1 MAGGDRQGHEGRQ
14 GAQGAASGDVSTLLT
29 QTQRTQVETLL
40 AQTAA
45 LAQSLHDAR
54 ADRGALVAHLQQ
66 ALGADEGV
74 AQTYAERL
82 GHVRGANADAAADV
96 ALAIGELD
104 TRREVAR
111 EARRAGVRLRS
122 AGAKTSLTIPAA
134 TTPAREAPGAVA
146 VAPQPQTPPAP
157 RKPVF
162 VEAYSTHTRESGEVN
177 LVIAWREG
185 ADVDLL
191 RAYLFQLDYWQ
202 AGVRGFE
209 ISDTLTRRELEREVI
224 EPLRGKDLPPPVKIG
239 WAQARG
245 LVLQALDVNSWR
257 KTEPGGDF
265 ARYRAQVEERL
276 LGEPEDDD
284 LREDLRREEQRFAR
298 EGDRSLCDVNIE
310 PDETLANWLGAWSF
324 GDYGLA
330 YDLLADD
337 HPTRQRQSR
346 AEFIA
351 LRRQWADEAHPAG
364 LRLTLIRE
372 QEQRASVLWTPG
384 APTGG
389 IGAGVKRD
397 LEAFWSLTLTDSP
410 LGGQLDELPM
420 GTLISKVSGRH
431 WFWTSHSM
439 RRDITSNLWVIAR
452 QSDEGAQAQGL
463 PVEELTKRVQELR
476 TRAEQTA
483 QSAPQDPNSPQTV
496 DALRAVT
503 GDLTTALHYGD
514 ALMARLP
521 LDETLNRNA
530 VNDAR
535 TLSAHERAAALLER
549 MVGRF
554 GDDIDVRF
562 ELGVEQYLVAE
573 QSTQLGQQEVAAT
586 WLGRATATLTSVATE
601 APSVR
606 HLQGLGE
613 LLARQGHYN
622 QAAQRLREGIQLDSS
637 AATLYIDLAET
648 LMGQATDDNLD
659 APAPLE
665 EPERQE
671 VMREALQALRD
682 AARIDASIP
691 RLFTRMGA
699 IYEALHQHEDAIIA
713 FEEAIR
719 REPGDDLAHYTLG
732 TLFMSRRDYDRARPL
747 LEMASQL
754 EPSSLQYR
762 LALAACYVAMERVRE
777 ATREVDILD
786 KVAPNLP
793 QLTELKAQL
802 ARLKK
807 K

>member
-1 MAGGDRQGHEGRQ
+1 MAGGDRQGQQEGRQ
-14 GAQGAASGDVSTLLT
+14 GARGDSSSDLT
-29 QTQRTQVETLL
+29 QTQRNQVDALL
-40 AQTAA
+40 AQTTALAQKLHDAGADRAA
-45 LAQSLHDAR
+45 LA
-54 ADRGALVAHLQQ
+54 AHLEQ
-66 ALGADEGV
+66 ALGADEMI
-74 AQTYAERL
+74 ARTYAKRL
-82 GHVRGANADAAADV
+82 GDVRGAEASAAADV
-96 ALAIGELD
+96 ALAIGEVD
-104 TRREVAR
+104 ARHEVAR

-122 AGAKTSLTIPAA
+122 AGAKTTLTIPAA
-134 TTPAREAPGAVA
+134 PAPEAPIATRA
-146 VAPQPQTPPAP
+146 ATQTPPVP
-157 RKPVF
+157 RQAAF
-162 VEAYSTHTRESGEVN
+162 VEAYSTHTRESGEIN

-185 ADVDLL
+185 ADPDLV

-202 AGVRGFE
+202 AGVREFE
-209 ISDTLTRRELEREVI
+209 ISDTMTRRELERQMI
-224 EPLRGKDLPPPVKIG
+224 EPLRGKDLPSPVKLG

-245 LVLQALDVNSWR
+245 LVTQALDVNAWR

-265 ARYRAQVEERL
+265 SRYRAQIDERL
-276 LGEPEDDD
+276 LTEPEDSALLDD
-284 LREDLRREEQRFAR
+284 LHREQERFAR
-298 EGDRSLCDVNIE
+298 EGDRPLCDVNIG

-337 HPTRQRQSR
+337 HPTRRRQSR
-346 AEFIA
+346 DEFIA
-351 LRRQWADEAHPAG
+351 LRRQWASEAQPSG

-384 APTGG
+384 APAGNL
-389 IGAGVKRD
+389 GAGVKRE

-410 LGGQLDELPM
+410 IGGQLDELPM
-420 GTLISKVSGRH
+420 GTLISKSSGRH
-431 WFWTSHSM
+431 WFWVGYSM
-439 RRDITSNLWVIAR
+439 RRDIASNLWVIAQQR
-452 QSDEGAQAQGL
+452 DEGAQAQGL

-476 TRAEQTA
+476 ERAEKAA

-503 GDLTTALHYGD
+503 GDLTAALHYGD

-562 ELGVEQYLVAE
+562 ELGVEQYLIAE
-573 QSTQLGQQEVAAT
+573 QSSQLGQQDVAAT
-586 WLGRATATLTSVATE
+586 WLGRATATLTAVATE
-601 APSVR
+601 APTVQ

-659 APAPLE
+659 TPAPLD
-665 EPERQE
+665 EPERQQI
-671 VMREALQALRD
+671 MREALQALRD
-682 AARIDASIP
+682 AARIDPTLP

-713 FEEAIR
+713 FEEAIH

-732 TLFMSRRDYDRARPL
+732 TLFMSRREYERARPL

-762 LALAACYVAMERVRE
+762 LALAANYVAMERVRE
-777 ATREVDILD
+777 ATREIEILE

-793 QLTELKAQL
+793 QLSELKAQL